1 MRMKNPLP
9 DFDVKDQEGEETC
22 ISRLLFG
29 AVSLLIFLKEG
40 EEPTEHVLGE
50 LMAEKGRLERSGCR
64 LFLIAE
70 SLETPSG
77 PLLAKLLKEIPG
89 AQLLEDENLENAEP
103 VARRMYVD
111 PDKLPLLVAADEL
124 GQGIYACSGYH
135 VGSVSL
141 ALELLS
147 L

>member
-9 DFDVKDQEGEETC
+9 DFGVKDQMGKESC
-22 ISRLLFG
+22 ISNFLFG
-29 AVSLLIFLKEG
+29 SVSLLIFLKEG

-50 LMAEKGRLERSGCR
+50 LLAEKERLERSGCR
-64 LFLIAE
+64 LLLIAG
-70 SLETPSG
+70 LAGTPAG

-141 ALELLS
+141 ALELLN